1 MAESF
6 DVVVLGIG
14 NAGMGVAHAAG
25 KSVAIVESWDVGGTC
40 PLRGCVPKK
49 VLVAPAQT
57 LATIGQANEQKTSV
71 GDVSL
76 DWGALMARERTFV
89 EGTTAAFIGS
99 LESRGIALVR
109 GPAKFSGSN
118 QINADGRILDAG
130 KIVIATGCKTT
141 TARH

>member
-25 KSVAIVESWDVGGTC
+25 KSVAIVDSWDVGGTC

-49 VLVAPAQT
+49 VLVAAAQT
-57 LATIGQANEQKTSV
+57 LATIDQASEQKISV

-76 DWGALMARERTFV
+76 DSGALMDRERTFV
-89 EGTTAAFIGS
+89 QGTPAAFIGS
-99 LESRGIALVR
+99 LESRGIELVQ
-109 GPAKFSGSN
+109 GSAKFSGSN
-118 QINADGRILDAG
+118 QIDVNGRILGAG
-130 KIVIATGCKTT
+130 KIVIVTGWKTT
-141 TARH
+141 TTRH